1 MKTQTYNLICQ
12 KCGKEYSL
20 ELTESQFLKGKYKH
34 FCSKS
39 CANTRQH
46 SDETKHK
53 ISQGVLNNIN
63 VDCFCKFCG
72 KQLKNKNALVQHEIR
87 CKENPNRIECY
98 GNKGNMPKHTK
109 RYLTS
114 KVKTHNGDILDIT
127 QEQLLEYHNTQ
138 LTCEICGKTLDECIK
153 WNSKFAPKHFCID
166 HDHKTLK
173 FRGLLCSV
181 CNRQLGWYENNKENI
196 ERYLNKNK

>member
-12 KCGKEYSL
+12 KCGKKYSL

-34 FCSKS
+34 FCSRS

-46 SDETKHK
+46 SEETKQK

-87 CKENPNRIECY
+87 CKENPNRIKCQ
-98 GNKGNMPKHTK
+98 GNNGNMPKHTK
-109 RYLTS
+109 KFLAS
-114 KVKTHNGDILDIT
+114 NVKLYNGDVLDIT
-127 QEQLLEYHNTQ
+127 QEQLIEYHNTQ

-166 HDHKTLK
+166 HDHKILK

>member
-39 CANTRQH
+39 CANTRHH
-46 SDETKHK
+46 SEETKRK
-53 ISQGVLNNIN
+53 ISQSVLNNIN

-98 GNKGNMPKHTK
+98 GNNGNMPKHTK
-109 RYLTS
+109 KYLMS
-114 KVKTHNGDILDIT
+114 NVKLYNGDVLDIT

-138 LTCEICGKTLDECIK
+138 LTCEICGKTLDECVK

>member
-34 FCSKS
+34 FCSRS

-46 SDETKHK
+46 SEETKQK
-53 ISQGVLNNIN
+53 ISQSVLNNIN

-72 KQLKNKNALVQHEIR
+72 KQLKNKNALIQHEIR
-87 CKENPNRIECY
+87 CKENPNRIECQ
-98 GNKGNMPKHTK
+98 GNKGNIPKHTK
-109 RYLTS
+109 KFLES
-114 KVKTHNGDILDIT
+114 HVKLYNGDVLDIT

-138 LTCEICGKTLDECIK
+138 LTCEICGKPLDECVK

-181 CNRQLGWYENNKENI
+181 CNRQLGWYEKNKENI

>member
-34 FCSKS
+34 FCSRS

-46 SDETKHK
+46 SEETKQK
-53 ISQGVLNNIN
+53 ISQGVINNIN

-72 KQLKNKNALVQHEIR
+72 KQLKNKNALIQHEIR
-87 CKENPNRIECY
+87 CKKNPNRIECY
-98 GNKGNMPKHTK
+98 GNNGNMPKHTK
-109 RYLTS
+109 KYLMS
-114 KVKTHNGDILDIT
+114 NVKLYNGDVLDIT
-127 QEQLLEYHNTQ
+127 QEQLLEYRNTQ
-138 LTCEICGKTLDECIK
+138 LTCEICGKTLDECVK
-153 WNSKFAPKHFCID
+153 WDSKFAPKHFCID

-196 ERYLNKNK
+196 ERYLNKK

>member
-34 FCSKS
+34 FCSRS
-39 CANTRQH
+39 CANTRHH
-46 SDETKHK
+46 SEETKQK

-63 VDCFCKFCG
+63 IDCFCKFCG
-72 KQLKNKNALVQHEIR
+72 KQLKNKNALIQHEIR

-98 GNKGNMPKHTK
+98 GNNGNMPKHTK
-109 RYLTS
+109 KYLMS
-114 KVKTHNGDILDIT
+114 NVKLYNGDVLDIT

-138 LTCEICGKTLDECIK
+138 LTCEICGKTLDECVK

>member
-34 FCSKS
+34 FCSRS

-46 SDETKHK
+46 SEETKQK
-53 ISQGVLNNIN
+53 ISRGVLNNIN

-87 CKENPNRIECY
+87 CKENPNRIECQ

-109 RYLTS
+109 KFLVS
-114 KVKTHNGDILDIT
+114 NVKLYNGDILDIT
-127 QEQLLEYHNTQ
+127 QEQLIDYREKQ
-138 LTCEICGKTLDECIK
+138 LTCEICGKPLDECVK
-153 WNSKFAPKHFCID
+153 WNSKFAPKNFCID

>member
-1 MKTQTYNLICQ
+1 METQIYNLICQ

-34 FCSKS
+34 FCSKG
-39 CANTRQH
+39 CANTRKH
-46 SDETKHK
+46 SEETKLK
-53 ISQGVLNNIN
+53 ISQGVINNIN

-109 RYLTS
+109 KYLMS
-114 KVKTHNGDILDIT
+114 NVKLYNGDVLDIT
-127 QEQLLEYHNTQ
+127 QEQLLEYYNTQ
-138 LTCEICGKTLDECIK
+138 LTCEICGKTLNECVK

-181 CNRQLGWYENNKENI
+181 CNRQLGWYENNKEKI
-196 ERYLNKNK
+196 ELYLNKNK

>member
-1 MKTQTYNLICQ
+1 MKIQTYNLICQ

-46 SDETKHK
+46 SEETKRK
-53 ISQGVLNNIN
+53 ISQSVLNNIN

-98 GNKGNMPKHTK
+98 GNNGNMSKHTK
-109 RYLTS
+109 KYLMS
-114 KVKTHNGDILDIT
+114 NVKLYNGDVLDIT

-138 LTCEICGKTLDECIK
+138 LTCEICGKTLDECVK

-181 CNRQLGWYENNKENI
+181 CNRQLGWYENNKEKI